1 MTDVRQ
7 LFIII
12 NMHDFDESLEDL
24 DVSHVKYMRS
34 MFENCVVFNQLLNN
48 WDVSNV
54 RDVRK
59 MFKNCEGFN

>member
-1 MTDVRQ
+1 
-7 LFIII
+7 
-12 NMHDFDESLEDL
+12 MHDFDESLEDL